1 MRHPTA
7 VADAAPAEA
16 PVPYATRPVPPLDSV
31 LARMDRA
38 GAGALDD
45 HELLALVGVDAAT
58 LAAAGGL
65 RGVLDDPADRLCAV
79 LLTREDRARV
89 HAVLELH
96 ARWMESRLKREGP
109 FTSPA
114 HTSRYVVARLRGRAN
129 EVFAVVFLDNR
140 HRVIAFEELFHGTV
154 DGASVH
160 PRVVVA
166 RRALAL
172 NAAALVACHNHPSG
186 VAEPSLA
193 DRAISTASARDPT
206 RQGIGTDRAGTAR
219 RIPANAMQSTAPR
232 GRIARPGRAWGS

>member
-7 VADAAPAEA
+7 VADAVPAETLA
-16 PVPYATRPVPPLDSV
+16 PYVTPPAPLLEPL

-45 HELLALVGVDAAT
+45 HELLALVGVGVDAET
-58 LAAAGGL
+58 LAVAGGL

-79 LLTREDRARV
+79 LLSRQDRARV
-89 HAVLELH
+89 RAVLELH

-129 EVFAVVFLDNR
+129 EVFAAVFLDNR
-140 HRVIAFEELFHGTV
+140 HRVIAFEELFQGTV

-160 PRVVVA
+160 PRVVA
-166 RRALAL
+166 RRALAH

-193 DRAISTASARDPT
+193 DRAITGRLHDALALVDVRLIDHFVVGDGEVVSFAE
-206 RQGIGTDRAGTAR
+206 
-219 RIPANAMQSTAPR
+219 R
-232 GRIARPGRAWGS
+232 GWL

>member
-7 VADAAPAEA
+7 VADAVPAEL
-16 PVPYATRPVPPLDSV
+16 PTPYATPPAPPLQSL

-45 HELLALVGVDAAT
+45 HELLALVGVDVDSAI

-79 LLTREDRARV
+79 LLSHEDRARV
-89 HAVLELH
+89 RAVLELH
-96 ARWMESRLKREGP
+96 ARWMESRLKRGGA

-129 EVFAVVFLDNR
+129 EVFAAVFLDNR
-140 HRVIAFEELFHGTV
+140 HRVIAFEELFQGTV

-160 PRVVVA
+160 PRVVA
-166 RRALAL
+166 RRALAH

-193 DRAISTASARDPT
+193 DRAITGRLRDALALVDV
-206 RQGIGTDRAGTAR
+206 RLIDHFVVGDGEVVSFAE
-219 RIPANAMQSTAPR
+219 R
-232 GRIARPGRAWGS
+232 GWL

>member
-7 VADAAPAEA
+7 VADAVPAEI
-16 PVPYATRPVPPLDSV
+16 PTPHATRPEPPTESV

-45 HELLALVGVDAAT
+45 HELLALVGVDVDAAT

-79 LLTREDRARV
+79 LLSREGRARV
-89 HAVLELH
+89 CAVLELN

-114 HTSRYVVARLRGRAN
+114 HTSRYLAARLRGRAN
-129 EVFAVVFLDNR
+129 EVFAAVFLDNR

-160 PRVVVA
+160 PRVVT

-172 NAAALVACHNHPSG
+172 NAAALIACHNHPSG

-193 DRAISTASARDPT
+193 DRAITGRLRDALELVEV
-206 RQGIGTDRAGTAR
+206 RLIDHFVVGDGEVVSFAE
-219 RIPANAMQSTAPR
+219 R
-232 GRIARPGRAWGS
+232 GWL

>member
-1 MRHPTA
+1 MRHPAA
-7 VADAAPAEA
+7 VADAVPAEILA
-16 PVPYATRPVPPLDSV
+16 PYATRPAPPFESM

-45 HELLALVGVDAAT
+45 HELLALVGVDVDAAS

-79 LLTREDRARV
+79 LLSREDRARV
-89 HAVLELH
+89 GAVLELH

-129 EVFAVVFLDNR
+129 EVFAAVFLDNR
-140 HRVIAFEELFHGTV
+140 HRVIAFEELFQGTV

-160 PRVVVA
+160 PRVVA
-166 RRALAL
+166 RRALAH

-193 DRAISTASARDPT
+193 DRAITGRLRDALALVDV
-206 RQGIGTDRAGTAR
+206 RLIDHFVVGDGEVVSFAE
-219 RIPANAMQSTAPR
+219 R
-232 GRIARPGRAWGS
+232 GWL